1 MRQKNIFKKWLAG
14 ACLLAIASC
23 AELTPVQNQTE
34 ENVSGQG
41 TRIEVLGLRTETDT
55 KVTLSGTTFA
65 WHEGDTIAVWTGT
78 SESNGKYQ
86 ECIVAANGSL
96 PVTLQEGESR
106 FHYALYPA
114 SIRAK
119 NSYTDATL
127 RVILPDSYDYDLV
140 CGDNVRTPM
149 IAVNNNG
156 SSNLVF
162 YNLASMLRLTV
173 TLPKRTVKLKIK
185 FHSVNQDHLDR
196 HISGEFIVGTS
207 SEHVVVGTSCIRRS
221 NQLAGGVDEMFITG
235 IHDIPESDSTIT
247 VNIPIPIADDYND
260 FSVSAWDSEGKAIK
274 AEIVHLATDYNA
286 TRAHGKIIT
295 TVLTQG
301 TFAISDD
308 KYCIISPANL
318 MYDGTKEAGKRFV
331 FHENE
336 HDIIS
341 IDNQNYT
348 EGGVIDRF
356 PYGSSGANGINPWN
370 KGSYYT
376 NDLRDNNADWGY
388 YNEISSYKKKT
399 WCTPSSNDW
408 KSFISN
414 DYFQASASLDN
425 VKGFILL
432 PVNYSGPAVVKGMR
446 LKIDNTYTSTADNW
460 KQMKE
465 AGAIFLPIDDNYANY
480 WTGTHGNYSNEAFYF
495 SNQIGGSGNDQYYLL
510 GTGTDVSIKKASL
523 SSRFSRVRLI
533 HIL

>member
-1 MRQKNIFKKWLAG
+1 MKQKNIFQKLLAG

-34 ENVSGQG
+34 ESVSGQG

-55 KVTLSGTTFA
+55 KVTLSNTTFA
-65 WHEGDTIAVWTGT
+65 WQEGDTIAVWTGT

-221 NQLAGGVDEMFITG
+221 NQLAGGVDEIFITG

-260 FSVSAWDSEGKAIK
+260 FSVSAWDSDGKAIK

-286 TRAHGKIIT
+286 TRAHGKKIT
-295 TVLTQG
+295 TALTQG
-301 TFAISDD
+301 TFAISDN

-318 MYDGTKEAGKRFV
+318 MYDGTKGEGKRFV
-331 FHENE
+331 FHEHASDVSPLLAHDAYNE
-336 HDIIS
+336 GAVFD
-341 IDNQNYT
+341 T
-348 EGGVIDRF
+348 F
-356 PYGSSGANGINPWN
+356 TYGSSGFNNKNPWN
-370 KGSYYT
+370 RNTRAGYT
-376 NDLRDNNADWGY
+376 DLQTTSADWGV

-399 WCTPSSNDW
+399 WVTPLKDDW
-408 KSFISN
+408 QSLISN
-414 DYFQASASLDN
+414 HIQATASLDGQ
-425 VKGFILL
+425 KGYILI
-432 PVNYSGPAVVKGMR
+432 PIDYSGPTIVGGMHSNVDNVYTTTP
-446 LKIDNTYTSTADNW
+446 IDNWTPVKA
-460 KQMKE
+460 
-465 AGAIFLPIDDNYANY
+465 AGAAFLPFQYY
-480 WTGTHGNYSNEAFYF
+480 WTGTNGSDSTEAWYTTNH
-495 SNQIGGSGNDQYYLL
+495 NQGSGQDIWHFIQIVKHSGGAYY
-510 GTGTDVSIKKASL
+510 
-523 SSRFSRVRLI
+523 VRLI
-533 HIL
+533 NIL